1 MISITPKRR
10 AQRDTTRATAASG
23 EKPVRGIRPT
33 SPAQRCPFLSP
44 VSFGHAKEIGKG
56 IKKVRS
62 TFCVLHD
69 TM

>member
-44 VSFGHAKEIGKG
+44 VSFGHAKEIGKTG
-56 IKKVRS
+56 
-62 TFCVLHD
+62 
-69 TM
+69 